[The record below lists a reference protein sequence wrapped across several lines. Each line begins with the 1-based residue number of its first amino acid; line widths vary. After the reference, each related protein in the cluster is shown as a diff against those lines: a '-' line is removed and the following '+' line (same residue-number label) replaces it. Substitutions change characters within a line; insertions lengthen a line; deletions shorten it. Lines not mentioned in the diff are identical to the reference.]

1 MLSFPIF
8 NSLCRF
14 SCCSKFTFTDWF
26 WLFNSWLIKWD
37 LPDAE
42 GPARIMS
49 CLFEGVTLFA
59 VINAW
64 VWNLAGL
71 SDDGWLTQLLIVKL
85 FYFGRQFFDL
95 TRFVFLGL
103 FGVGDNWVKMLG
115 CGFGL
120 VCCCDGP
127 VVPVPRFY
135 VAEAG
140 QSSQAG
146 STNKRPKQEAV
157 VLYI

>member
-1 MLSFPIF
+1 MLSFPILIRSAGLVVAV
-8 NSLCRF
+8 NLLLRLVL
-14 SCCSKFTFTDWF
+14 
-26 WLFNSWLIKWD
+26 LFNSWLIKWD

-64 VWNLAGL
+64 VCILAGL
-71 SDDGWLTQLLIVKL
+71 SDDGWLTQLLIVKV

-103 FGVGDNWVKMLG
+103 FGVGDN
-115 CGFGL
+115 
-120 VCCCDGP
+120 
-127 VVPVPRFY
+127 
-135 VAEAG
+135 
-140 QSSQAG
+140 
-146 STNKRPKQEAV
+146 
-157 VLYI
+157 